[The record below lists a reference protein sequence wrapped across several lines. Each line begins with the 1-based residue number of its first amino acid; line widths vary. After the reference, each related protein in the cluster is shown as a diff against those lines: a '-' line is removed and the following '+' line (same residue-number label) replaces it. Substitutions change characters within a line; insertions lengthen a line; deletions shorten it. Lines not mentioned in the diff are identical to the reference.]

1 MGQNTKVRYVVVL
14 VLVAVALF
22 IPGLVR
28 LFRRSTFGA
37 GVREGY
43 RSACQ
48 RVFDAVQDTNDLA
61 SLSAEMGEPMDV
73 PLYTIMLAERLSV
86 TLNADILIT
95 VCDDDDCDGTC

>member
-28 LFRRSTFGA
+28 LFRRATFGA

-95 VCDDDDCDGTC
+95 VCDDDDCNGTC